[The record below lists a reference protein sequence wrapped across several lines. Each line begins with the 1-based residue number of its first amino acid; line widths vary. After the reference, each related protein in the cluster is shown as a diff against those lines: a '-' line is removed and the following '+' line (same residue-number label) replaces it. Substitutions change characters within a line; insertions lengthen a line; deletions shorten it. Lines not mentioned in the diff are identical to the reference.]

1 MKKTYICPQIEEIQL
16 KANQTLL
23 AGSIQN
29 NAAEDTYTISGI
41 GDHQEGDVDI

>member
-23 AGSIQN
+23 AGSITQD
-29 NAAEDTYTISGI
+29 AANDRYYVGGLGERQDGDEDI
-41 GDHQEGDVDI
+41 

>member
-29 NAAEDTYTISGI
+29 NGDDTYTISGI

>member
-23 AGSIQN
+23 AGSITDDGN
-29 NAAEDTYTISGI
+29 GGYSGGPM
-41 GDHQEGDVDI
+41 GDYNETTDEVI